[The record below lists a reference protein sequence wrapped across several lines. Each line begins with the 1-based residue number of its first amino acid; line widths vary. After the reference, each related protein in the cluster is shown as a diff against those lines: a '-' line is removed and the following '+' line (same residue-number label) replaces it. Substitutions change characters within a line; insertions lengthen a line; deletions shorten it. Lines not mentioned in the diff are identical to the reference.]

1 MKTYARIATI
11 GAQMM
16 HMPIK
21 NIAKHLHHNGH
32 SLAMVTPFSA
42 SHASYVDPDI
52 TICTN
57 DATSIPVIATGE
69 MNFQHINQYKLGR
82 EPVISSMSFEN
93 LNRWN
98 KDSLLPL
105 KKGCE
110 NFIVD
115 TVSRSNIRSITF
127 ATRNSKQRQC
137 IRKGR
142 WWEVECCPK
151 NCQKE

>member
-1 MKTYARIATI
+1 
-11 GAQMM
+11 MM

-42 SHASYVDPDI
+42 SHASYVDPDM

-69 MNFQHINQYKLGR
+69 INFQHINQYKFGR

-93 LNRWN
+93 LDRCN
-98 KDSLLPL
+98 
-105 KKGCE
+105 E
-110 NFIVD
+110 NFIFSLKGGSKTYIVD
-115 TVSRSNIRSITF
+115 KLILSNISVVTF

-142 WWEVECCPK
+142 
-151 NCQKE
+151 

>member
-1 MKTYARIATI
+1 MLETIFHNLLKSSMKTYARIATI
-11 GAQMM
+11 GTQIM

-42 SHASYVDPDI
+42 SHASYVDPDM

-69 MNFQHINQYKLGR
+69 INFQHINQYKFGR

-93 LNRWN
+93 LDRCN
-98 KDSLLPL
+98 
-105 KKGCE
+105 E
-110 NFIVD
+110 NFIFSLNGGSKTYIVD
-115 TVSRSNIRSITF
+115 KLILSNISVVTF

-142 WWEVECCPK
+142 
-151 NCQKE
+151 

>member
-1 MKTYARIATI
+1 
-11 GAQMM
+11 MM

-42 SHASYVDPDI
+42 SHASYVDPDM

-69 MNFQHINQYKLGR
+69 INFQHINQYKFGR

-93 LNRWN
+93 LDRCN
-98 KDSLLPL
+98 
-105 KKGCE
+105 E
-110 NFIVD
+110 NFIFSLNGGSKTYIVD
-115 TVSRSNIRSITF
+115 KLILSNISVVTF

-142 WWEVECCPK
+142 
-151 NCQKE
+151 